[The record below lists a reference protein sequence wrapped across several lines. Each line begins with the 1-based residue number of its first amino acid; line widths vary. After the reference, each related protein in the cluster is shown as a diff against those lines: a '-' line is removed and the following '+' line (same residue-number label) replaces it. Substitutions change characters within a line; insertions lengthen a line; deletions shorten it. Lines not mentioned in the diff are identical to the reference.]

1 VFFLTDGLDRN
12 YHEHSAEIR
21 GTVSLKSRSATSGCA
36 SETTESGRTAEIG
49 VVAGWRGGA
58 SPCSKVP
65 ASPKRIFPYVADE
78 QLRSGKAIDDLVKKC
93 FYFPHPLKRL
103 VVFRPLIDP
112 QAQYCN
118 FLCREGLWWTHGRTK
133 AIFNH
138 HI

>member
-1 VFFLTDGLDRN
+1 MFLFSTPV
-12 YHEHSAEIR
+12 E
-21 GTVSLKSRSATSGCA
+21 
-36 SETTESGRTAEIG
+36 
-49 VVAGWRGGA
+49 AG
-58 SPCSKVP
+58 
-65 ASPKRIFPYVADE
+65 
-78 QLRSGKAIDDLVKKC
+78 
-93 FYFPHPLKRL
+93 L